1 MKRITW
7 ALWLLIGGLTGLFLL
22 ADTLWPA
29 QPGFFALRTVWV
41 QYTGVLAM
49 GMMSVAMLLATRP
62 AWLEPRLGGLDKMY
76 RLHKWLG
83 IGGLALGT
91 LHWLWAQ
98 GTKWAVGWGW
108 LERPRRGPGPQLEGL
123 EASLRAWRGTAEGLG
138 EWAFYGAALL
148 IVLALVKRFPYRWF
162 AKTHTLLALAYLVL
176 AFHTVVLAQF
186 AYWAQPLG
194 WVLALLVAVGTVSAL
209 LVLTRQVGAGRKA
222 DGRIEALQSYP
233 ALDVLETTLQMDAR
247 WRGHRPGQFA
257 FVTSS
262 RTEGAHPYTIASAWD
277 AIERRIVFVT
287 KALGDHTR
295 TLPEALHVGD
305 RVTVEGPYGCFT
317 FGGPERRQIWIGAGI
332 GITPFLA
339 RMKQLAREPGAAG
352 SGGAAREI
360 DLFHPTAVEDPAALA
375 RLAAEAAAAGVRLHV
390 LVDARDGRLSGERLR
405 AAVPAW
411 REASVWFCGPA
422 GFGRALRQDLSAH
435 GLPARA
441 FHQELFEMR

>member
-194 WVLALLVAVGTVSAL
+194 WVLALLVAAGTVSAL

-222 DGRIEALQSYP
+222 EGRI
-233 ALDVLETTLQMDAR
+233 
-247 WRGHRPGQFA
+247 
-257 FVTSS
+257 
-262 RTEGAHPYTIASAWD
+262 
-277 AIERRIVFVT
+277 
-287 KALGDHTR
+287 
-295 TLPEALHVGD
+295 
-305 RVTVEGPYGCFT
+305 
-317 FGGPERRQIWIGAGI
+317 
-332 GITPFLA
+332 
-339 RMKQLAREPGAAG
+339 
-352 SGGAAREI
+352 
-360 DLFHPTAVEDPAALA
+360 
-375 RLAAEAAAAGVRLHV
+375 
-390 LVDARDGRLSGERLR
+390 
-405 AAVPAW
+405 
-411 REASVWFCGPA
+411 
-422 GFGRALRQDLSAH
+422 
-435 GLPARA
+435 
-441 FHQELFEMR
+441 